1 MTAARLWRWAAWVL
15 TAVIAVYLV
24 APMAIVVIISFS
36 DSALLTFPPPGLSL
50 RWYRSLA
57 DTPAWRDAILVS
69 LEIMVITAAIA
80 TALGTAAAIGLASW
94 RGPLA
99 VAVRSLLM
107 APLVVPHIISGA
119 AIFLLFDSWGW
130 VGSMHALVFGHTAL
144 ALPYVVATVGAAL
157 ETYDRRLDQA
167 ALTLGAS
174 PRVAF
179 LRITLPLIS
188 PGILAGLLF
197 AAMLSFDE
205 LIVSLFLSTPQ
216 LRTVTVLMW
225 SNVFGDINPEISA
238 IATVI
243 LLVSMT
249 LLALQWVLSRR
260 RGPSVM
266 PGLGR

>member
-1 MTAARLWRWAAWVL
+1 MTAARLWRWGAYGLVALVS
-15 TAVIAVYLV
+15 VYLV
-24 APMAIVVIISFS
+24 APMAIIVIISFS

-50 RWYRSLA
+50 RWYRSLV
-57 DTPAWRDAILVS
+57 DTPAWQDAIWVS
-69 LEIMVITAAIA
+69 LQVMVLTAVAA
-80 TALGTAAAIGLASW
+80 TVLGTAAALGLASQ

-99 VAVRSLLM
+99 TTIRSLLM

-119 AIFLLFDSWGW
+119 AIFLLFDAWGW
-130 VGSMHALVFGHTAL
+130 VGSMPALVLGHIAL
-144 ALPYVVATVGAAL
+144 AVPYVVATVGSAL
-157 ETYDRRLDQA
+157 ETVDHRLAQA

-179 LRITLPLIS
+179 MRITLPLIR

-225 SNVFGDINPEISA
+225 SNVFGDIDPEIGA
-238 IATVI
+238 VATVI
-243 LLVSMT
+243 LLVSMS
-249 LLALQWVLSRR
+249 LLALQWALSRQ
-260 RGPSVM
+260 RGAIGL
-266 PGLGR
+266 PGVGR

>member
-1 MTAARLWRWAAWVL
+1 VGA
-15 TAVIAVYLV
+15 ISVYLV
-24 APMAIVVIISFS
+24 APMAIIVVISFS
-36 DSALLTFPPPGLSL
+36 DSALLTFPPPSLSL

-57 DTPAWRDAILVS
+57 ETPAWRDAILVS
-69 LEIMVITAAIA
+69 LQVMVLTAVAA
-80 TALGTAAAIGLASW
+80 TALGTAAALGLASW

-99 VAVRSLLM
+99 ATIRSLLM

-119 AIFLLFDSWGW
+119 AIFLLFDAWGW
-130 VGSMHALVFGHTAL
+130 AGSLPALVLGHIAL
-144 ALPYVVATVGAAL
+144 AVPYVVATVGAAL
-157 ETYDRRLDQA
+157 ETMDHRLTQA

-174 PRVAF
+174 PRIAF
-179 LRITLPLIS
+179 MRVTLPLIR

-225 SNVFGDINPEISA
+225 SNVLGDIDPEISA

-249 LLALQWVLSRR
+249 LLALQRALSRQ
-260 RGPSVM
+260 RGAPVLQ
-266 PGLGR
+266 GFGR